1 MMKRER
7 CNLEDDKILRKR
19 KGAKE
24 WEKECEERV
33 CVCEEREVIYR

>member
-7 CNLEDDKILRKR
+7 YNLEDDKFLRKR

-24 WEKECEERV
+24 WER
-33 CVCEEREVIYR
+33 EREVIYR